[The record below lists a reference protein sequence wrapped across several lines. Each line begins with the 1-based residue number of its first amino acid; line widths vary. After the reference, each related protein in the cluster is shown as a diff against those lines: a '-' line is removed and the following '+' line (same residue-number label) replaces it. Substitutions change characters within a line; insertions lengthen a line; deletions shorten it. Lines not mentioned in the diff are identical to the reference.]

1 MSRAF
6 VKIDV
11 AATSN
16 ELVAAVTGQVV
27 SVIEYNMVAA
37 GAVTAQFKSAT
48 TALTGAMSMIT
59 GVPIEASLAEAS
71 RRDCLFQTAKG
82 EALNLTL
89 GGTVQV
95 SGHMLIEKSS

>member
-1 MSRAF
+1 MRSL
-6 VKIDV
+6 VKIDTAV
-11 AATSN
+11 TST
-16 ELVAAVTGQVV
+16 ELVAAVAGQVI
-27 SVIEYNMVAA
+27 SVLNYNIVAA

-59 GVPIEASLAEAS
+59 GVPIADAGDVQSP
-71 RRDCLFQTAKG
+71 LFQTAKG

-95 SGHMLIEKSS
+95 SGHMLVEKSS

>member
-1 MSRAF
+1 MRKL
-6 VKIDV
+6 VKIDTAV
-11 AATSN
+11 TST
-16 ELVAAVTGQVV
+16 ELVAAVAGQVV
-27 SVIEYNMVAA
+27 GVIGYNMVAA

-59 GVPIEASLAEAS
+59 GVPVVADSGDVRLPI
-71 RRDCLFQTAKG
+71 FQTAKG

-95 SGHMLIEKSS
+95 SGHMLVETSS